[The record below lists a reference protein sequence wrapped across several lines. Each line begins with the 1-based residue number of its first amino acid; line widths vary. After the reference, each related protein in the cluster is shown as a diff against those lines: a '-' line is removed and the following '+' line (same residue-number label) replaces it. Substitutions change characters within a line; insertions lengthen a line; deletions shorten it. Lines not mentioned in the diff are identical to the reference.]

1 MSRKHAIHDAEP
13 SVITS
18 HGADFFGE
26 DRHPLKSVK
35 ALAPYAEN
43 SVSVFE
49 RSTVARLLQLLEA
62 PVAQTF
68 SATEAAELSEQLLKV
83 SRDRHLKSGLAAIA
97 RHLADAAGRAAAGG
111 EPWTWSVEG
120 STAAA

>member
-1 MSRKHAIHDAEP
+1 MSRKPAIQDAEP
-13 SVITS
+13 SVIVS

-26 DRHPLKSVK
+26 DRHPLKGVR
-35 ALAPYAEN
+35 ALVPYAEN

-49 RSTVARLLQLLEA
+49 RATVARLVQLLENPA
-62 PVAQTF
+62 AQTF
-68 SATEAAELSEQLLKV
+68 TPDEAAELSEQLLKV
-83 SRDRHLKSGLAAIA
+83 SRDRHLKTGWAAIA
-97 RHLADAAGRAAAGG
+97 RYLADAAARAAEGG